1 MENAWTIKP
10 RVGLGDIKFGMTLSE
25 ISSLNTI
32 YGELGSAVMDRHR
45 VDATEDTIAKFGKFF
60 SEEDIAALRQAAA
73 AQSDSQVQ
81 TSSNDG
87 SVLTFF
93 KSHLVEIT
101 ISARKKSTNFRESI
115 LYSIDCQSVLA
126 LLERANGAPGRYGS
140 TGAAFDN
147 IAVYL
152 DSFSFVQNG
161 IIRPMPSTDK
171 RFRERTIGLREAPYS
186 HDDMLPEF
194 VTHSFL

>member
-10 RVGLGDIKFGMTLSE
+10 RVGLGDINFGMTPSE
-25 ISSLNTI
+25 ASSLNTT
-32 YGELGSAVMDRHR
+32 YGDLGPAVTAQHR
-45 VDATEDTIAKFGKFF
+45 VDATEDTIAKFGEFF

-73 AQSDSQVQ
+73 SQSDSQVQ
-81 TSSNDG
+81 TFSNDG
-87 SVLTFF
+87 PVLTFS
-93 KSHLVEIT
+93 KNHLAEIT
-101 ISARKKSTNFRESI
+101 IPPGKKAANFQDKI
-115 LYSIDCQSVLA
+115 VYSIDSQSVLV

-161 IIRPMPSTDK
+161 SVQPMPSTDK
-171 RFRERTIGLREAPYS
+171 RFRERTIGLREVPYS
-186 HDDMLPEF
+186 HDEMLPDF
-194 VTHSFL
+194 IAHSFL